1 MLVLLE
7 QLQEKVK
14 SRVLAIVPCSV
25 LLANVV
31 PLLHQSIQAVVVV
44 PVVVDSVHVAPFP
57 LATFL
62 PFSYPIP
69 LATSFSLVQSS
80 IAFLPPFAAPFE
92 VEGTVAVYGLYCGIN
107 VS

>member
-7 QLQEKVK
+7 QVQEKVK
-14 SRVLAIVPCSV
+14 SRVLANVPCSV

-31 PLLHQSIQAVVVV
+31 PLLHQSIQVVVV

-69 LATSFSLVQSS
+69 LATSFSLAQSS

-92 VEGTVAVYGLYCGIN
+92 VEVTVAVYGLYCGIN